1 MTSLAQRIDWEKC
14 NGMVPAIVQH
24 AITGRV
30 LMLGYM
36 DRNALLETETGSHVT
51 FFSRTKNR
59 LWTKGESSGN
69 KLELI
74 DIELDCDGD
83 TLLVHAKPHGPTCHK
98 LLTSCFDAESERHGF
113 GFIGTLESII
123 VDRAEQNS
131 SESYTA
137 ALLQSGVR
145 RIAQKIGE
153 EGVEVALAASGGK
166 AEEVISESADLLF
179 HLLVLLNSQGL
190 EFSDVANC
198 LAARD
203 RRSNGCS

>member
-1 MTSLAQRIDWEKC
+1 
-14 NGMVPAIVQH
+14 
-24 AITGRV
+24 
-30 LMLGYM
+30 
-36 DRNALLETETGSHVT
+36 
-51 FFSRTKNR
+51 
-59 LWTKGESSGN
+59 
-69 KLELI
+69 
-74 DIELDCDGD
+74 
-83 TLLVHAKPHGPTCHK
+83 
-98 LLTSCFDAESERHGF
+98 LTSCFDAESERHGF

-198 LAARD
+198 LADRD